1 MTDLNHVVLIGRLT
15 HDVELK
21 YLPNGSP
28 VANLSIAV
36 NRNKKE
42 GDQWI
47 EQTSFFNVQLW
58 GNSAENLKQYLVKGK
73 MIAVDGELRQDRWEK
88 DGQTQSKVYIY
99 SRNIQLLGG
108 RDGGS
113 GNGAGGTAREITS
126 LQTAVPISQN
136 KTQVIH
142 SLIMTAVCPTA
153 AIPVLRKISHF
164 KETMKCQ
171 MKS

>member
-15 HDVELK
+15 HDAEVK
-21 YLPNGSP
+21 YLANGSP

-42 GDQWI
+42 GDQWS
-47 EQTSFFNVQLW
+47 EQTSFFNIQLW

-99 SRNIQLLGG
+99 SRSIQLLGG
-108 RDGGS
+108 KEGGS
-113 GNGAGGTAREITS
+113 GNNAGGYNPGNYQSSNRCSYQPKPRDTGN
-126 LQTAVPISQN
+126 SQPSYDEGMSYGGDSGF
-136 KTQVIH
+136 TED
-142 SLIMTAVCPTA
+142 
-153 AIPVLRKISHF
+153 IPF
-164 KETMKCQ
+164 
-171 MKS
+171 

>member
-15 HDVELK
+15 HDVEIK

-42 GDQWI
+42 GDQWV

-108 RDGGS
+108 KDGGS
-113 GNGAGGTAREITS
+113 GNGAGGY
-126 LQTAVPISQN
+126 SQSN
-136 KTQVIH
+136 YQSSNRGSYQPKPNAGNSQPSYDDGMSYGGDSGFTED
-142 SLIMTAVCPTA
+142 
-153 AIPVLRKISHF
+153 IPF
-164 KETMKCQ
+164 
-171 MKS
+171 

>member
-42 GDQWI
+42 GDQWV

-108 RDGGS
+108 KDGGS
-113 GNGAGGTAREITS
+113 GNGAGGY
-126 LQTAVPISQN
+126 SQGN
-136 KTQVIH
+136 YQSSNRGSYQPKPNAGNSQPDYDGGMSYGGDSGFTED
-142 SLIMTAVCPTA
+142 
-153 AIPVLRKISHF
+153 IPF
-164 KETMKCQ
+164 
-171 MKS
+171 